1 MPGGP
6 LERDTCREVVLPAL
20 SDSGWAPEQIR
31 AQFPVKAGRS
41 ITLGG
46 IERELGTGAVDYVLE
61 IAQVQVA
68 VIEAKRAY
76 RSAADG
82 MQQAIRYAQQL
93 DAPLAYATNGSDI
106 LERDMLTGTERY
118 VDGYA
123 DPALAWSRY
132 AALHGLD
139 DAAAHLLR
147 RGFNEK
153 KRTARQDVQRPRW
166 YQQVAIRRVLAAI
179 ARGERRVLLLMA
191 TGTGKT
197 FTAMQI
203 VHMLRDYS
211 AAVRPDRNYRVLYLA
226 DRDALVE
233 SPKDGDF
240 TTAFGKDPLHRVAGS
255 VVRSREIYFA
265 TYQALAVGDED
276 ALFRDYPADFF
287 DLVIVD
293 ECHRG
298 SSSENSSWRRILDH
312 FGPAIQLG
320 LTATPLQ
327 SDTVDTYT
335 YFGEPV
341 FSYSLRQGIEDG
353 YLAPYRV
360 RRVTLSPDADGWEP
374 DPGQLDRYGRE
385 IPEGLYSTR
394 DFERIVRLLARTDL
408 AASYLSGI
416 LERDPTARTMVFCV
430 DAQHADDM
438 RRALVNA
445 NPDRVAADPEWVV
458 RIVGVEGEKKR
469 LLDAFTDP
477 ERNSP
482 VVATTSRLLSTG
494 IDVQD
499 LKYVVLF
506 RPVGSS
512 VEFKQIIG
520 RGTRL
525 YPDKGKTSF
534 EIIDFV
540 GASSHFADPDFDG
553 YPTRIIYDPPLDMES
568 GADVEWDAGDRPT
581 GDAVAEPEPEF
592 LVTDPHMSAPAT
604 TDGSGDGATTSTP
617 PPDRAPHRKLAVDEG
632 VFFVVSE
639 ALLLPDTSTGRL
651 RLTEYGEFVAGR
663 IRQIAPNAN
672 ALSHLWSHR
681 PGRAEVVAALT
692 RAGIAVEDLLPTGDG
707 DVDLLDFLV
716 QLAWNIPSRTRAER
730 VRRVRETHHAELAA
744 RSATAREILSTL
756 LDLYAEHGIDE
767 MTSTEVLRS
776 PRLSGFGAPRDIA
789 REFGD
794 ADGLYAAVDDL
805 EEWIYADKSVS

>member
-6 LERDTCREVVLPAL
+6 LERDTCRDVILPAL
-20 SDSGWAPEQIR
+20 AAAGWTTEQIR
-31 AQFPVKAGRS
+31 PQFPVKAGRS

-46 IERELGTGAVDYVLE
+46 INRELRSGVIDYVLE
-61 IAQVQVA
+61 IEQAPVA
-68 VIEAKRAY
+68 VVEAKRAY

-93 DAPLAYATNGSDI
+93 DAPFAYATNGTEI
-106 LERDMLTGTERY
+106 LERDMLAGTERL
-118 VDGYA
+118 VEAFA
-123 DPALAWSRY
+123 DPVLAWSRY

-139 DAAAHLLR
+139 DATSGLLHQ
-147 RGFNEK
+147 GFNTN
-153 KRTARQDVQRPRW
+153 KRTAGQNVQQPRW
-166 YQQVAIRRVLAAI
+166 YQQIAIRRVLAAI

-203 VHMLRDYS
+203 VHLLRSY
-211 AAVRPDRNYRVLYLA
+211 AAVVRPDRNYRVLYLA

-233 SPKDGDF
+233 SPKDKDF
-240 TTAFGKDPLHRVAGS
+240 TTAFGKEPLHRVAGS
-255 VVRSREIYFA
+255 AVRSREIYFA

-276 ALFRDYPADFF
+276 ALFRDYPPDFF

-298 SSSENSSWRRILDH
+298 SASENSSWRRILDH
-312 FGPAIQLG
+312 FTPAIQLG

-327 SDTVDTYT
+327 GDTVDTYT
-335 YFGEPV
+335 YFGDPV
-341 FSYSLRQGIEDG
+341 FRYSLRQGIEDG

-374 DPGQLDRYGRE
+374 EPGQLDRYGRE
-385 IPEGLYSTR
+385 IPDGVYSTR

-408 AASYLSGI
+408 AADYLSRM
-416 LERDPTARTMVFCV
+416 LRRDPTARTMVFCV

-445 NPDRVAADPEWVV
+445 NPDLVVADPEWVV

-469 LLDAFTDP
+469 LIDAFTDP
-477 ERNSP
+477 ERDSP

-494 IDVQD
+494 FDVQD

-534 EIIDFV
+534 EVIDFV
-540 GASSHFADPDFDG
+540 GASAHFADPDFDG
-553 YPTRIIYDPPLDMES
+553 YPTRIIHDPPLDPDPAGEGGDEDSS
-568 GADVEWDAGDRPT
+568 GPDV
-581 GDAVAEPEPEF
+581 VAEPEPEF
-592 LVTDPHMSAPAT
+592 VVTDPGTPGDDTWTGEGDPGSPADPRPT
-604 TDGSGDGATTSTP
+604 T
-617 PPDRAPHRKLAVDEG
+617 RLAVDEG
-632 VFFVVSE
+632 DFFVVSE
-639 ALLLPDTSTGRL
+639 ALLVPDTASGRL

-663 IRQIAPNAN
+663 IRQLATTPGE
-672 ALSHLWSHR
+672 LSSRWAR
-681 PGRAEVVAALT
+681 GPGRSEISAAL
-692 RAGIAVEDLLPTGDG
+692 RAAGISLDELLPPDTE
-707 DVDLLDFLV
+707 DVDPLDFLV

-730 VRRVRETHHAELAA
+730 ARRVRERHQAELDA
-744 RSATAREILSTL
+744 RSSTAREVLSTL

-776 PRLSGFGAPRDIA
+776 PRMSAYGTPRDIA
-789 REFGD
+789 RAFGGAD
-794 ADGLYAAVDDL
+794 AMYAAVDDL
-805 EEWIYADKSVS
+805 QTWIYSQKSVS